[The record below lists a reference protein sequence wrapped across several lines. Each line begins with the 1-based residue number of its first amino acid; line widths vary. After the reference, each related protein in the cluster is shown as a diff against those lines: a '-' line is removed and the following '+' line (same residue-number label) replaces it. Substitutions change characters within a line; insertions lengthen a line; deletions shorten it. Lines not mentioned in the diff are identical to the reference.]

1 MSSLLT
7 MQRRAQSKPSAP
19 SGQQTAAPT
28 TLWCSSN
35 IWMLFYQKKLCQF
48 RTTDSNSHSRWR
60 KTQQTALQHSRELYC
75 QIICLHLFSVFMPLP
90 PPGLQMNLAAILLWY
105 FVCEA
110 ECVGSWKGMQ
120 LCRELERQRV
130 PLSAP
135 LCSPLSCLSAW
146 LSD

>member
-1 MSSLLT
+1 
-7 MQRRAQSKPSAP
+7 
-19 SGQQTAAPT
+19 
-28 TLWCSSN
+28 
-35 IWMLFYQKKLCQF
+35 
-48 RTTDSNSHSRWR
+48 
-60 KTQQTALQHSRELYC
+60 
-75 QIICLHLFSVFMPLP
+75 MPLP